1 MTNVYR
7 FIFLATLVLCL
18 SVRGEAQDSTKNS
31 ATDHSY
37 FEAGIDYLSN
47 NVYLGRHDSL
57 RIPYLT
63 PTISYYNKTGFYA
76 TGSLS
81 YLASRANSEVDLLAL
96 GAGYSYVKNKFSA
109 DLSLEKDFYN
119 SASKNVRAETKGS
132 LNATVSYDPG
142 FIQPVLQGGMVFN
155 IKNDYYAGFGLSH
168 AFYFDDDNFQIDP
181 SFLINAST
189 QNYYNAYYSKRK
201 YKVKR
206 KNGTVA
212 LTSTRAYLPNTS
224 QFKIMDYELSV
235 PVEYAL
241 GNFIFNFTPA
251 ESIPVNPNVA
261 VVTVT
266 PPSGNAVT
274 KTKTEKLSSIFYWS
288 AGFTYTF

>member
-7 FIFLATLVLCL
+7 FIFLATLPVFL
-18 SVRGEAQDSTKNS
+18 SLRSEAQDSTKNN
-31 ATDHSY
+31 ATDHSHV
-37 FEAGIDYLSN
+37 EAGIDYLSN

-81 YLASRANSEVDLLAL
+81 YVHDTQSSDIDQVEIS
-96 GAGYSYVKNKFSA
+96 AGYTYVKNKFA
-109 DLSLEKDFYN
+109 GDLSLEKDFYN

-132 LNATVSYDPG
+132 LNAIVSYDFG
-142 FIQPVLQGGMVFN
+142 FIKPELDGGLVFN
-155 IKNDYYAGFGLSH
+155 LKNDYYSGFGLSH
-168 AFYFDDDNFQIDP
+168 AFYFDDDNFEIDP
-181 SFLINAST
+181 SFLVNAST

-206 KNGTVA
+206 KKGTVA
-212 LTSTRAYLPNTS
+212 LTSTKAYLPNTS
-224 QFKIMDYELSV
+224 QFKIMDYEISV
-235 PVEYAL
+235 PVEYSL

-261 VVTVT
+261 VITVT

-274 KTKTEKLSSIFYWS
+274 RTKTEKLSSIFYWS
-288 AGFTYTF
+288 AGFTYSF